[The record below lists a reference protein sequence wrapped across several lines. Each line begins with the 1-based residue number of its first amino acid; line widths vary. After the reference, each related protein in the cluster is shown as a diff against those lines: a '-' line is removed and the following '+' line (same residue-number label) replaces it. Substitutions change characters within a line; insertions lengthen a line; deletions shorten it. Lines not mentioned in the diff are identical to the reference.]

1 MAAEGAPCAMSWRRS
16 VRAAIDGAGAARG
29 AGRLPAVIP
38 CPLPSPSP
46 VRSRGRGG
54 AMEMK
59 KRINLEL
66 RNQAPE
72 EVSGAGVRPRSHRGH
87 PGPTPVPGRTAAA
100 APPNLGQRWR
110 RSSAGRGRR
119 FRAPLRAVPRGLEV
133 RGGAG
138 GAFGAFT
145 DLGFSFLSES
155 PRSPCG
161 SQLEREV
168 TGAPSPPSAAARI
181 PPD

>member
-1 MAAEGAPCAMSWRRS
+1 
-16 VRAAIDGAGAARG
+16 
-29 AGRLPAVIP
+29 
-38 CPLPSPSP
+38 
-46 VRSRGRGG
+46 
-54 AMEMK
+54 MEMK

-138 GAFGAFT
+138 GAPGAP
-145 DLGFSFLSES
+145 LGLLLIWGFFSSRS
-155 PRSPCG
+155 PRVRRAVRNLSARSRALRVRLQP
-161 SQLEREV
+161 QRESLPISV
-168 TGAPSPPSAAARI
+168 MFSI
-181 PPD
+181 